1 MQLQNI
7 TFEDSQF
14 NLLLNRYEDTN
25 AIAIMI
31 QEIDEDYCE
40 PVTVSMLPD
49 EDEVFEN
56 EIDSEL
62 VAIPVDSFK
71 LVNTLIA
78 YGLIEK
84 GPEIVNFFEGVYF
97 YKPTQELLNYMEEL
111 KSKYR
116 DAYNG
121 FKEKLKKDRLE
132 AIENNKDKIN
142 ELKEKLNLDELPEF
156 LIDEII
162 TGGFE
167 YSHQNQKDRA
177 AKLRS
182 NELQQAI
189 KDRKQ
194 KQKQNRLFKNP
205 FKN

>member
-1 MQLQNI
+1 MSYHIAKNGTPAICKTQPGKCPLGNQAEHFDTVEEAQI
-7 TFEDSQF
+7 YADE
-14 NLLLNRYEDTN
+14 LN
-25 AIAIMI
+25 
-31 QEIDEDYCE
+31 Q
-40 PVTVSMLPD
+40 
-49 EDEVFEN
+49 
-56 EIDSEL
+56 
-62 VAIPVDSFK
+62 
-71 LVNTLIA
+71 
-78 YGLIEK
+78 
-84 GPEIVNFFEGVYF
+84 
-97 YKPTQELLNYMEEL
+97 
-111 KSKYR
+111 KYR
-116 DAYNG
+116 DAYRG

-132 AIENNKDKIN
+132 DIENNKDKIN

-167 YSHQNQKDRA
+167 YSHKKQKDRA

-194 KQKQNRLFKNP
+194 KQNRLFKNP

>member
-1 MQLQNI
+1 MSYHIAKNDAPAICTAQPGKCPLGNQDKHFDTVEEAQVYADQLNQ
-7 TFEDSQF
+7 
-14 NLLLNRYEDTN
+14 
-25 AIAIMI
+25 
-31 QEIDEDYCE
+31 
-40 PVTVSMLPD
+40 
-49 EDEVFEN
+49 
-56 EIDSEL
+56 
-62 VAIPVDSFK
+62 
-71 LVNTLIA
+71 
-78 YGLIEK
+78 
-84 GPEIVNFFEGVYF
+84 
-97 YKPTQELLNYMEEL
+97 
-111 KSKYR
+111 KYR

-142 ELKEKLNLDELPEF
+142 ELKEKLNLNELPEF

-167 YSHQNQKDRA
+167 YSHQKQKDRA

-194 KQKQNRLFKNP
+194 KQNRLFKNP

>member
-1 MQLQNI
+1 MLK
-7 TFEDSQF
+7 TVH
-14 NLLLNRYEDTN
+14 LLSVRLNQGNAPLGNQDEHFDTVEE
-25 AIAIMI
+25 AQIYA
-31 QEIDEDYCE
+31 DE
-40 PVTVSMLPD
+40 
-49 EDEVFEN
+49 
-56 EIDSEL
+56 
-62 VAIPVDSFK
+62 
-71 LVNTLIA
+71 
-78 YGLIEK
+78 
-84 GPEIVNFFEGVYF
+84 
-97 YKPTQELLNYMEEL
+97 LNQ
-111 KSKYR
+111 KYR
-116 DAYNG
+116 DAYNV

-132 AIENNKDKIN
+132 AKDKIN

-167 YSHQNQKDRA
+167 YSHQKQKDRA

-194 KQKQNRLFKNP
+194 KQNRLFKNP